1 MDPMEIGVLAG
12 AGIVIAGVLWFFFG
26 EREKVAAGITASGVQ
41 EIKITVKGGYS
52 PDVIAVKQGVPVKL
66 DFYRDETAS
75 CTEQV
80 VFGDFGIARN
90 LPAYKTTSIEF
101 TPDKAGEFIFACGM
115 NMVRGK
121 LVVEPRS
128 A

>member
-1 MDPMEIGVLAG
+1 MRLDTAEVAVLVASLVL
-12 AGIVIAGVLWFFFG
+12 IIAILWYFFG
-26 EREKVAAGITASGVQ
+26 EREKIAAGLSDSGVQ
-41 EIKITVKGGYS
+41 QIKVTVKGGYS
-52 PDVIAVKQGVPVKL
+52 PDLIVVKKGVPVRI

-80 VFGDFGIARN
+80 IFGDFGIARD
-90 LPAYKTTSIEF
+90 LPAFQTTPIEF

-121 LVVEPRS
+121 LLVEP
-128 A
+128 